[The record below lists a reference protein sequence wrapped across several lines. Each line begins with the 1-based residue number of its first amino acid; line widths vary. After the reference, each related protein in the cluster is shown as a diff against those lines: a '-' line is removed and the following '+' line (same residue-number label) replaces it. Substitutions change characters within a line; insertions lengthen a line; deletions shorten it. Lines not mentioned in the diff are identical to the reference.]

1 MYNDLGPMMYYDDL
15 GPIRYEDD
23 DSRSEPCLD

>member
-15 GPIRYEDD
+15 GPIRYGDD
-23 DSRSEPCLD
+23 DSRSEPCWD

>member
-15 GPIRYEDD
+15 GPIRYDAD
-23 DSRSEPCLD
+23 DSRSEPCWD

>member
-15 GPIRYEDD
+15 GPIRYDD
-23 DSRSEPCLD
+23 GDSRSEPCWD